1 MSSTVKTIAQLLQWA
16 VIQLADSESP
26 KLDAEV
32 ILCSLLEKDRS
43 YLFTWDDKVM
53 ADDIISRFSTLITR
67 RQAGEPVAHIL
78 GFREFWSLELEV
90 SPDTL
95 IPRPDTEVLVEQA
108 LACMPAD
115 ACQVLDLGTGT
126 GAIALALA
134 SESPQAIVTAVEYQ
148 QGAAA
153 LARRNAQRCGFD
165 VTVLQGSWFT
175 PLTANQRFDVIVSN
189 PPYIERNDPHLA
201 MGDVRFEP
209 LTALVADDDGLADL
223 KHSSSTQMVGCWW
236 SMALNKVQRYGRY
249 LAHQIITRLLRIKI
263 MVITIELLSDNEKK
277 LNHGFCNTTA
287 HHYANIKCVDV
298 FCTFCLHG
306 EAIPVS

>member
-134 SESPQAIVTAVEYQ
+134 SESPQATVTAVEYQ

-223 KHSSSTQMVGCWW
+223 KHIISQGYQF
-236 SMALNKVQRYGRY
+236 LNPDGW
-249 LAHQIITRLLRIKI
+249 LL
-263 MVITIELLSDNEKK
+263 VE
-277 LNHGFCNTTA
+277 HGFEQGAAVRALFSASDYHEIVTHKDYGNNDRITVGQR
-287 HHYANIKCVDV
+287 K
-298 FCTFCLHG
+298 
-306 EAIPVS
+306 EA

>member
-1 MSSTVKTIAQLLQWA
+1 MLKLINMSSTVKTIAQLLQWA

-134 SESPQAIVTAVEYQ
+134 SESPQATVTAVEYQ

-223 KHSSSTQMVGCWW
+223 KHIISQGYQF
-236 SMALNKVQRYGRY
+236 LNPDGW
-249 LAHQIITRLLRIKI
+249 LL
-263 MVITIELLSDNEKK
+263 VE
-277 LNHGFCNTTA
+277 HGFEQGAAVRALFSASDYHEIVTHKDYGNNDRITVGQR
-287 HHYANIKCVDV
+287 K
-298 FCTFCLHG
+298 
-306 EAIPVS
+306 EA

>member
-1 MSSTVKTIAQLLQWA
+1 VKTIAQLLQWA
-16 VIQLADSESP
+16 VKQLTDSESP

-32 ILCSLLEKDRS
+32 MLCFLLEKDRS
-43 YLFTWDDKVM
+43 YLFTWDDKVI
-53 ADDIISRFSTLITR
+53 DDDVISRFSALITR

-78 GFREFWSLELEV
+78 GYREFWSLELEV

-108 LACMPAD
+108 LACMPTQ

-134 SESPQAIVTAVEYQ
+134 SESPQATVTAIEYQ

-153 LARRNAQRCGFD
+153 LARRNAKRCGLD
-165 VTVLQGSWFT
+165 VDVLQGSWFE
-175 PLTANQRFDVIVSN
+175 PLKTEQRFDVIVSN
-189 PPYIERNDPHLA
+189 PPYIEADDPHLA

-223 KHSSSTQMVGCWW
+223 KHIISRGYQFLTQDGWLLVEHGFEQG
-236 SMALNKVQRYGRY
+236 AAVRDLFIAADY
-249 LAHQIITRLLRIKI
+249 HQ
-263 MVITIELLSDNEKK
+263 VITHKDYGNNDRITVGQRKE
-277 LNHGFCNTTA
+277 T
-287 HHYANIKCVDV
+287 
-298 FCTFCLHG
+298 
-306 EAIPVS
+306 

>member
-1 MSSTVKTIAQLLQWA
+1 MLKLINMSSTVKTIAQLLQWA

-53 ADDIISRFSTLITR
+53 ADDIISRFSALITR

-175 PLTANQRFDVIVSN
+175 PLAANQRFDVIVSN

-223 KHSSSTQMVGCWW
+223 KHIISQGYQF
-236 SMALNKVQRYGRY
+236 LNPGGW
-249 LAHQIITRLLRIKI
+249 LL
-263 MVITIELLSDNEKK
+263 VE
-277 LNHGFCNTTA
+277 HGFEQGAAVRALFSASDYHEIVTHKDYGNNDRITVGQR
-287 HHYANIKCVDV
+287 K
-298 FCTFCLHG
+298 
-306 EAIPVS
+306 EA

>member
-16 VIQLADSESP
+16 VKQLTDSESP

-53 ADDIISRFSTLITR
+53 DDDIISRFTALVMR

-90 SPDTL
+90 SADTL

-108 LACMPAD
+108 LACMPTQ

-134 SESPQAIVTAVEYQ
+134 SESPQATVTAIEYQ
-148 QGAAA
+148 QGAAE
-153 LARRNAQRCGFD
+153 LARRNAKRCGLD
-165 VTVLQGSWFT
+165 VAILQGSWFE
-175 PLTANQRFDVIVSN
+175 PLQASQRFDVIVSN
-189 PPYIERNDPHLA
+189 PPYIEEHDPHLA

-209 LTALVADDDGLADL
+209 LTALVADDNGLADL
-223 KHSSSTQMVGCWW
+223 KH
-236 SMALNKVQRYGRY
+236 
-249 LAHQIITRLLRIKI
+249 IISQGYQFLTADGWLL
-263 MVITIELLSDNEKK
+263 VE
-277 LNHGFCNTTA
+277 HGFEQGAAVRALFIASNYHQVVTHKDYGNNDRITVGQR
-287 HHYANIKCVDV
+287 K
-298 FCTFCLHG
+298 
-306 EAIPVS
+306 EA